1 MQKLSASDY
10 QIQRIE
16 YGDAWAAGNDFGA
29 GLEDKI
35 SGAFNLRGGV
45 DYGLENINTG
55 FNLDDITANTGQ
67 TAANTGAAADALS
80 TSTEELAYLRDI
92 AEREAVNRFTTAEV
106 RVEQSISNNI
116 NNSADLDG
124 VISVLTD
131 GFTEALMTAA
141 EGVHA

>member
-1 MQKLSASDY
+1 M
-10 QIQRIE
+10 
-16 YGDAWAAGNDFGA
+16 
-29 GLEDKI
+29 
-35 SGAFNLRGGV
+35 
-45 DYGLENINTG
+45 
-55 FNLDDITANTGQ
+55 DDITANTGQ